1 MATSTYFNHYN
12 NITEQRLLEDLVIES
27 IKLYG
32 HDVYYLPRTSVSED
46 LVLGEDV
53 LEKFSTSYFV
63 EMYMAN
69 IEGFEGE
76 GDFLS
81 RFGLEIRDEATFIM
95 SPRRFQEVT
104 QGTMNRPLEGDLIY
118 FPMARDLFQIKFVE
132 HEKPMHPLGTLPMWE
147 MLCERYQYSHE
158 KIDTDIGILDE
169 IERLSSYVVDLTLTA
184 GGSGTFTVG
193 ESVSQVI
200 GAVATATA
208 TVTGG
213 SIASIA
219 VTSAGVD
226 YDDNAAAPTV
236 TITHSGSG
244 TGATATATVSAN
256 AITAITVTSGGTGYA
271 GGTVTVTISSPKTTG
286 TVVSWTSG
294 TRILRVNNIGGTK
307 SANNVFKATAGSIAN
322 IIGASSSASWAV
334 TSVAAGTFPTD
345 TQASNVEI
353 ETDADAILDFTESN
367 PFGSY

>member
-32 HDVYYLPRTSVSED
+32 HDVYYIPRTSVKED

-53 LEKFSTSYFV
+53 LEKFSSSYFV
-63 EMYMAN
+63 EMYLN
-69 IEGFEGE
+69 NVEGMEGE
-76 GDFLS
+76 GEFLS
-81 RFGLEIRDEATFIM
+81 RFGLEIRDEATFVI
-95 SPRRFQEVT
+95 SQRRFQEVT
-104 QGTMNRPLEGDLIY
+104 QGTINRPLEGDLIY
-118 FPMARDLFQIKFVE
+118 FPLTTGLFQIKFVDD
-132 HEKPMHPLGTLPMWE
+132 EKPFQQLGVLPMWE
-147 MLCERYQYSHE
+147 MLCEKYQYSHE
-158 KIDTDIGILDE
+158 KLDTDIGIIDE

-353 ETDADAILDFTESN
+353 ETDADTVLDFTESN

>member
-1 MATSTYFNHYN
+1 
-12 NITEQRLLEDLVIES
+12 
-27 IKLYG
+27 
-32 HDVYYLPRTSVSED
+32 
-46 LVLGEDV
+46 
-53 LEKFSTSYFV
+53 
-63 EMYMAN
+63 
-69 IEGFEGE
+69 
-76 GDFLS
+76 
-81 RFGLEIRDEATFIM
+81 
-95 SPRRFQEVT
+95 
-104 QGTMNRPLEGDLIY
+104 
-118 FPMARDLFQIKFVE
+118 
-132 HEKPMHPLGTLPMWE
+132 MHPLGTLPMWE

-200 GAVATATA
+200 GATATATA
-208 TVTGG
+208 TATGG
-213 SIASIA
+213 SVASIA

-256 AITAITVTSGGTGYA
+256 AITAITVTAGGSGYTGGTI
-271 GGTVTVTISSPKTTG
+271 TVTISSPKTTG

-353 ETDADAILDFTESN
+353 ETDADTVLDFTESN

>member
-32 HDVYYLPRTSVSED
+32 HDVYYIPRTSVNED
-46 LVLGEDV
+46 LVLGEDI

-63 EMYMAN
+63 EMYLN
-69 IEGFEGE
+69 NVEGMEGE
-76 GDFLS
+76 GEFLS
-81 RFGLEIRDEATFIM
+81 RFGLEIRDEATFVI
-95 SPRRFQEVT
+95 SQRRFQEVT
-104 QGTMNRPLEGDLIY
+104 QGTVNRPLEGDLIY
-118 FPMARDLFQIKFVE
+118 FPLTTGLFQIKFVDD
-132 HEKPMHPLGTLPMWE
+132 EKPFQQLGVLPMWE
-147 MLCERYQYSHE
+147 MLCEKYQYSHE
-158 KIDTDIGILDE
+158 KLDTDIGIIDE

-200 GAVATATA
+200 GATATATA
-208 TVTGG
+208 TATGG
-213 SIASIA
+213 SVASIA

-256 AITAITVTSGGTGYA
+256 AITAITVTAGGSGYTGGTI
-271 GGTVTVTISSPKTTG
+271 TVTISSPKTTG

-353 ETDADAILDFTESN
+353 ETDADTVLDFTESN
-367 PFGSY
+367 PFGSF

>member
-32 HDVYYLPRTSVSED
+32 HDVYYIPRTSVNED

-53 LEKFSTSYFV
+53 LEKFSSYYFI
-63 EMYMAN
+63 EMYLNN

-81 RFGLEIRDEATFIM
+81 RFGLEVRDEATFIM
-95 SPRRFQEVT
+95 SQRRFQEVNNSS
-104 QGTMNRPLEGDLIY
+104 MVRPLEGDLIY
-118 FPMARDLFQIKFVE
+118 FPMAKDLFQIKFVE
-132 HEKPMHPLGTLPMWE
+132 HERPFHPLGTLPMWE

-158 KIDTDIGILDE
+158 KFDTGISTIDE

-200 GAVATATA
+200 GKTALANEFVTA
-208 TVTGG
+208 GVIT
-213 SIASIA
+213 SIAMTA
-219 VTSAGVD
+219 VGTD
-226 YDDNAAAPTV
+226 YDSNAPVPTV
-236 TITHSGSG
+236 TITDTANG
-244 TGATATATVSAN
+244 TGATATATVSGDGVS
-256 AITAITVTSGGTGYA
+256 AITVTA
-271 GGTVTVTISSPKTTG
+271 GGANYGSNTTTVTVSSPKAIG
-286 TVVSWTSG
+286 TVVSWNAT
-294 TRILRVNNIGGTK
+294 TRALRLNNISGTK
-307 SANNVFKATAGSIAN
+307 SANNVFKATAGDVAN
-322 IIGASSSASWAV
+322 VVGASSSASWAV
-334 TSVAAGTFPTD
+334 TSVSAGTFPTD